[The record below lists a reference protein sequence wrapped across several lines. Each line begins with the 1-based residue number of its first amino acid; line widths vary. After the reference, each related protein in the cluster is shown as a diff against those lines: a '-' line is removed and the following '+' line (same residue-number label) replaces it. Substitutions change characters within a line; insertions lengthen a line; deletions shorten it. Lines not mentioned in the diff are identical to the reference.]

1 MPWRPA
7 GVSQDRHCDM
17 AQDGAQ
23 ASRASDTWQKGREPM
38 DHGIDIVSDLMEQ
51 ARAAGADDV
60 GPRSAFVQGL
70 PELSASSD
78 RPSRH

>member
-1 MPWRPA
+1 MRWRTTGA
-7 GVSQDRHCDM
+7 SQDLRRDM
-17 AQDGAQ
+17 AQYVAQ

-70 PELSASSD
+70 RELSASSD